1 MTLLESMS
9 ILPAYWR
16 EVHPARRWT
25 LVWPR
30 EHGAWGILL
39 VSLITGASVGF
50 SSSTDLSTL
59 LWLTVA
65 VVAAF
70 CLRTPIENS
79 LPASP
84 FRARGSAEWC
94 WVIAAASI
102 YALTG
107 ALAVAM
113 LIGAGFLGL
122 LWKLGLAAAG
132 FFVMQAVAK
141 KLGRAGR
148 LAGEII
154 GAFGLTLAAV
164 AGWAVAAGGF
174 EQQALAIWI
183 LNGLFAADQIL
194 FVQLRIR
201 EVRAGKGSS
210 GSSGRMLFLAV
221 EALIALLLI
230 GGAHAGFIPWLAL
243 LAFLP
248 VLARGGAWMLRTDRG
263 RRQIH
268 RLGKSELFYGGMHLT
283 PVTLQV
289 VSQDLRLLLEI
300 SLAGTGSIIKA
311 CWTRR

>member
-1 MTLLESMS
+1 MS

-16 EVHPARRWT
+16 DIHPTRRWA

-39 VSLITGASVGF
+39 VSLITGCAVGF
-50 SSSTDLSTL
+50 SSTTDLPTL
-59 LWLTVA
+59 LWLMMA

-84 FRARGSAEWC
+84 FRARGSAEWR
-94 WVIAAASI
+94 WVIAAGSI
-102 YALTG
+102 YGLAG

-113 LIGAGFLGL
+113 LIRAGFLGL

-132 FFVMQAVAK
+132 FFVLQAVAK
-141 KLGRAGR
+141 RLGRVGR
-148 LAGEII
+148 LPGEII

-174 EQQALAIWI
+174 ERQALVIWI

-194 FVQLRIR
+194 YVQFRIR

-210 GSSGRMLFLAV
+210 GSGGRILFLAV
-221 EALIALLLI
+221 EIFITLLLI
-230 GGAHAGFIPWLAL
+230 AGALGGFMPWLVL

-248 VLARGGAWMLRTDRG
+248 VLVRGCVWSLGSDHG
-263 RRQIH
+263 RLQIH
-268 RLGKSELFYGGMHLT
+268 RLGKSELSYSILFG
-283 PVTLQV
+283 
-289 VSQDLRLLLEI
+289 LLLI
-300 SLAGTGSIIKA
+300 AA
-311 CWTRR
+311 FCAYVP